1 MFDSKQIRKDFPFFQ
16 RRINGKPI
24 VYLDSAATSLK
35 PEAVLRAMGEYY
47 TQYTANIHRG
57 IYTISEEATRAYD
70 TARKKVAEFIGAKQ
84 TEEVIFTRNATEGFN
99 LIASTY
105 GRQKI
110 TAEDSIVT
118 TMLEHHG
125 NFIPWQQLA
134 AEKHAYFIVIP
145 LGKEGIIEQK
155 LLEKY
160 ITRTTKIFTFSAL
173 SNVLGTIQDVKA
185 IIATIKSIAPDCCII
200 VDAAQAVGRNEVNV
214 SKWNADFV
222 AFSGHKIFGPT
233 GIGVVWGKQNL
244 LQDMPPYQFGG
255 DMIKEVWIE
264 KTVFADPPQKFE
276 AGTPAIA
283 EAIGLGAAVDYLSKL
298 GIKHIRNHEV
308 ELITYALNKMNVI
321 EGLEVYGPQD
331 PHLRGG
337 VIAFTLN
344 GVHPHDIS
352 QILNEDN
359 VCIRAGHHCAMPLH
373 TYLGLSAT
381 ARISFNVYTTK
392 EDIDICIEGLQ
403 RAIKIF
409 T

>member
-1 MFDSKQIRKDFPFFQ
+1 
-16 RRINGKPI
+16 
-24 VYLDSAATSLK
+24 
-35 PEAVLRAMGEYY
+35 
-47 TQYTANIHRG
+47 
-57 IYTISEEATRAYD
+57 
-70 TARKKVAEFIGAKQ
+70 
-84 TEEVIFTRNATEGFN
+84 
-99 LIASTY
+99 
-105 GRQKI
+105 
-110 TAEDSIVT
+110 
-118 TMLEHHG
+118 
-125 NFIPWQQLA
+125 
-134 AEKHAYFIVIP
+134 
-145 LGKEGIIEQK
+145 
-155 LLEKY
+155 
-160 ITRTTKIFTFSAL
+160 
-173 SNVLGTIQDVKA
+173 
-185 IIATIKSIAPDCCII
+185 
-200 VDAAQAVGRNEVNV
+200 
-214 SKWNADFV
+214 
-222 AFSGHKIFGPT
+222 
-233 GIGVVWGKQNL
+233 
-244 LQDMPPYQFGG
+244 MPPYQFGG

-283 EAIGLGAAVDYLSKL
+283 EAIGLGAAIDYVLQL

-359 VCIRAGHHCAMPLH
+359 VCIRAGHHCAIPLH